1 MKSSADDER
10 HKPMANLPI
19 AVQLYSVRHEAEQD
33 LPGTL
38 AKIRQMGF
46 EGVEFAGWYGH
57 SAVQIRTWLD
67 AEGLRVAGAHVGIE
81 TLLGDQ
87 LEASVEFAHTL
98 GNEFLIVPWLPAST
112 NAEWKQ
118 AAIDLSAISAT
129 LAPHG
134 LRTGYHNHDKEFK
147 VLSGETELPWDVFFG
162 NADPSVIMQFD
173 TGNALSGGG
182 DALPFLKAYPGRA
195 TTVHLKDYDVANSS
209 YAPPV
214 GEGDVPFTEI
224 FDVCE
229 TTGGTK
235 WYIVEYEDEAL
246 PALDGINRCLQNL
259 RKLGK

>member
-1 MKSSADDER
+1 
-10 HKPMANLPI
+10 
-19 AVQLYSVRHEAEQD
+19 
-33 LPGTL
+33 
-38 AKIRQMGF
+38 
-46 EGVEFAGWYGH
+46 
-57 SAVQIRTWLD
+57 
-67 AEGLRVAGAHVGIE
+67 
-81 TLLGDQ
+81 
-87 LEASVEFAHTL
+87 
-98 GNEFLIVPWLPAST
+98 
-112 NAEWKQ
+112 
-118 AAIDLSAISAT
+118 
-129 LAPHG
+129 
-134 LRTGYHNHDKEFK
+134 
-147 VLSGETELPWDVFFG
+147 VFFG

-195 TTVHLKDYDVANSS
+195 TTVHLKDYDVANNS